1 MPEISL
7 PPQTAAARNEVASF
21 AMLGASVPFTSPRL
35 LGARIRPDP
44 GARGL
49 ELVLVNPA
57 QAKGTYILPWRG
69 LPDVG
74 APTLYDLRLWEK
86 LSTASD
92 IHPTAIRQE
101 ALTVATEGLA
111 GRLVAGAAQE
121 ALREERANEAK
132 LLAEFVTQCSGGGA
146 ASFSNAATRQPDTA
160 EDREAIAA
168 ITVRDPVLIQS
179 LRALAA
185 TLSCVGP
192 GTAAAQAPLRRL
204 IGEISIMVGE
214 CRTHL
219 DEVDRDGEIKALRF
233 LMEAAGTA
241 LHYTELA
248 MSEIEGRLSDIVDL
262 MARPKI
268 NATKLLERARR
279 PEWLLDG
286 WGVPVALWRRAE
298 PAMRR
303 SIAWDLVSL
312 VPSLPREVQ
321 DWFTPDQARESPRRI
336 SRAVTMGSD
345 WRTGQ
350 ILDVTARNEDLISFS
365 LHYENRMS
373 PIGNMTGPANTDHV
387 PAPRRHAK
395 TRGGAAHAERFN
407 IEQSQLA
414 KQGLDLTA
422 NLNAASDENLLRIVA
437 MIDRLPDRSKLDG
450 LLADVRPRLAQLRPP
465 RPVTLTRLLFLPL
478 SGALIDKADWRRDAA
493 TIPRTALHLIAQA
506 IGELLGETWQSM
518 AKALRTAVFSDIAIV
533 ENYGHPL
540 WEGAAR
546 AADRLSPGTRWTEAG
561 FEPEDFRV
569 MLGLASGVWR
579 HAGAIWNILR
589 LGDAPIS
596 VDALREALA
605 GPASE
610 SLEVYSAAFK
620 TLLRNIS
627 NPSAL
632 AVLASGAM
640 PPGTSEIVIEG
651 LEAWINETLP
661 LLPSYETHQATERA
675 EELGKTIEALGLTPF
690 FQIPRRKRQ
699 LSAFFWRLEEHCRV
713 MLFEILD
720 DEILPAL
727 SSSEDPY
734 SDAAFAQL
742 ERQARIARRLE
753 ILGRHFGNDPSYDEN
768 QQRLIRA
775 FVTAR
780 KDMSGLAITSV
791 DLLRLGE
798 ILLGR
803 EKARSLLGH

>member
-1 MPEISL
+1 LPEIT
-7 PPQTAAARNEVASF
+7 PPAQTAAARNEIASF

-44 GARGL
+44 GTRGF
-49 ELVLVNPA
+49 ELVLVHPA

-69 LPDVG
+69 MPDIG

-86 LSTASD
+86 LSSAPD
-92 IHPTAIRQE
+92 IHPTIIRQE

-111 GRLVAGAAQE
+111 GRLVASAAQE
-121 ALREERANEAK
+121 ALFEERGNEAK
-132 LLAEFVTQCSGGGA
+132 LLAEFVTQCSDGVA
-146 ASFSNAATRQPDTA
+146 ASFSNAAMRKPDTA
-160 EDREAIAA
+160 EDREAIEA
-168 ITVRDPVLIQS
+168 ITARDPALMQS

-185 TLSCVGP
+185 TLSFVGP
-192 GTAAAQAPLRRL
+192 GTASAQAPLRRL
-204 IGEISIMVGE
+204 MEEISIMVGE

-219 DEVDRDGEIKALRF
+219 DEIDRDGEIQALRF

-248 MSEIEGRLSDIVDL
+248 MSEIEGRLGDIVEL
-262 MARPKI
+262 IARPKI
-268 NATKLLERARR
+268 NTAKLLERVRR

-286 WGVPVALWRRAE
+286 WGVPIALWRRAE

-321 DWFTPDQARESPRRI
+321 DWFAPDQALESPKRI
-336 SRAVTMGSD
+336 SRAVTMGAD

-365 LHYENRMS
+365 LHYENRVS
-373 PIGNMTGPANTDHV
+373 PIGSMTGPANSDRV

-395 TRGGAAHAERFN
+395 TRGGAAHAGRSH
-407 IEQSQLA
+407 IEQSQSA
-414 KQGLDLTA
+414 KQDLDLTA

-437 MIDRLPDRSKLDG
+437 MIDRLPDRSKLDV

-478 SGALIDKADWRRDAA
+478 SGALIDQADWRRDAA
-493 TIPRTALHLIAQA
+493 TIPRTALHLISQA

-518 AKALRTAVFSDIAIV
+518 AKALRSAVFSDIVIV
-533 ENYGHPL
+533 ENHGQPL

-546 AADRLSPGTRWTEAG
+546 AAERISPGIRWTEAG

-569 MLGLASGVWR
+569 MVRLASGVWR

-589 LGDAPIS
+589 LGDAPVS

-610 SLEVYSAAFK
+610 SLPVYNAAFK
-620 TLLRNIS
+620 TLLRSIS

-651 LEAWINETLP
+651 LEEWINEALP
-661 LLPSYETHQATERA
+661 LLPSYEAHEATERA

-713 MLFEILD
+713 MLLEILN

-727 SSSEDPY
+727 SPAEEPY
-734 SDAAFAQL
+734 SDATFGQL

-753 ILGRHFGNDPSYDEN
+753 ILGRHFGNDPSYDVN

-780 KDMSGLAITSV
+780 KDMSGLAITPV

-803 EKARSLLGH
+803 EKARSLLGS